1 MTKWFSHCSSAIA
14 LSLFLTSFYLPL
26 DLFAYM
32 QAAVAAN
39 RHGAFVRSHFE
50 YIFAYVCVFFFVL
63 LTYTFCRFLCLCFL
77 FCFALYRT
85 I

>member
-50 YIFAYVCVFFFVL
+50 YIFAYVCVFFCFVNL
-63 LTYTFCRFLCLCFL
+63 YFLSIFVSVFSFL
-77 FCFALYRT
+77 FCSL
-85 I
+85 